1 MPIMLL
7 SYKLDHIENKF
18 NYIIIVDESDNVK
31 NGDEEIKKKMIKKRV
46 LSYGVWWGFHVMMKL
61 VM

>member
-1 MPIMLL
+1 MLL

-18 NYIIIVDESDNVK
+18 TYIIIVNESDNVK
-31 NGDEEIKKKMIKKRV
+31 NGDEEMRKKMIKMRV
-46 LSYGVWWGFHVMMKL
+46 LSYGVWWGLHIMMKQ

>member
-18 NYIIIVDESDNVK
+18 TYIIIVDESDNVK
-31 NGDEEIKKKMIKKRV
+31 NGDEEMRKKMIKMRV
-46 LSYGVWWGFHVMMKL
+46 LS
-61 VM
+61 